1 MVASNGQ
8 PQQALGALTSRGVWI
23 ASLALIVLA
32 GAAHAVRD
40 GAPNMLYLAVIVAYS
55 SSALRIVADFTPQ
68 LLHALRPVV
77 RAPDE
82 TVAHLIRRISGSW
95 TNTLL
100 KLIAPVFALGWT
112 ASIALRL
119 VAGDAV
125 ESPWRFTLTE
135 ALMPISEVAFSL
147 LMIWRMTHLARLSS
161 QPLDVNLFDPR
172 AVYPFGNLS
181 FAYAAVISIRM
192 VLQFLLFG
200 IVQGGGM
207 AVIFSI
213 ASVASLLALILP
225 IWAVHAQMLKAKI
238 GLLERLDG
246 ELNAQTRRFVTGERA
261 PEVLAQTAAAVQSLG
276 AMRDRIAARWTWPVP
291 DSITAVQA
299 VAISGAPT
307 LLSVAK
313 TYLSP
318 LLGLG

>member
-1 MVASNGQ
+1 
-8 PQQALGALTSRGVWI
+8 
-23 ASLALIVLA
+23 
-32 GAAHAVRD
+32 
-40 GAPNMLYLAVIVAYS
+40 
-55 SSALRIVADFTPQ
+55 
-68 LLHALRPVV
+68 
-77 RAPDE
+77 
-82 TVAHLIRRISGSW
+82 
-95 TNTLL
+95 
-100 KLIAPVFALGWT
+100 
-112 ASIALRL
+112 
-119 VAGDAV
+119 
-125 ESPWRFTLTE
+125 
-135 ALMPISEVAFSL
+135 
-147 LMIWRMTHLARLSS
+147 
-161 QPLDVNLFDPR
+161 
-172 AVYPFGNLS
+172 
-181 FAYAAVISIRM
+181 
-192 VLQFLLFG
+192 
-200 IVQGGGM
+200 
-207 AVIFSI
+207 
-213 ASVASLLALILP
+213 LALILP